1 MADTPLDITTILARV
16 QDHALTSGWFTEVNG
31 EEPKSPPDTSGLT
44 AAVWVQDI
52 GPARGG
58 SGLTSTSIRLALTVR
73 LYAGLFTEPGDA
85 IDPRLVQALDA
96 LLRSYSGD
104 FDLDGTVREVDL
116 LGAYG
121 DPLGGKAGYMLQSGT
136 EYRVFDITLPL
147 IVNDLWDQ
155 EA

>member
-1 MADTPLDITTILARV
+1 MADTALDITTILNAV
-16 QDHALTSGWFTEVNG
+16 QSHALASGWFTEVNG

-58 SGLTSTSIRLALTVR
+58 SGLTSTSIRLGLMVR

-96 LLRSYSGD
+96 LLRAYSGD
-104 FDLDGTVREVDL
+104 FELDGEVRQVDL
-116 LGAYG
+116 LGQFG
-121 DPLGGKAGYMLQSGT
+121 EPLGAKAGYMLQSGT
-136 EYRVFDITLPL
+136 EYRVMDIALPL

>member
-1 MADTPLDITTILARV
+1 MTLDIVTILARV

-58 SGLTSTSIRLALTVR
+58 SGLASTSIRLGLMVR

-85 IDPRLVQALDA
+85 IDPRMMQALDA

-121 DPLGGKAGYMLQSGT
+121 DPLGAKAGYMLQSGT
-136 EYRVFDITLPL
+136 EYRVMDITLPL
-147 IVNDLWDQ
+147 IINDLWDQ